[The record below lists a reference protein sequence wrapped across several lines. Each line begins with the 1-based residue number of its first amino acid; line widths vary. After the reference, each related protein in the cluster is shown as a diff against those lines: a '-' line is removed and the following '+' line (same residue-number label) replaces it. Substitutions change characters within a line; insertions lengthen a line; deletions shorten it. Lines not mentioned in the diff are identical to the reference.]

1 MEDDPTGTHSAGGEA
16 VPLSEHEQRLLDQ
29 IERALYAEDP
39 KFASTVRGGR
49 LRKPTRRRRLQ
60 GIGVFALGLV
70 LLVVGVA
77 VRALWIADNFPVLS
91 VIGFLVMLTGAVMA
105 VTSVG
110 AKGQPAPAK
119 RGEPD
124 KSRFT
129 GRMEERFRRRFEQE

>member
-1 MEDDPTGTHSAGGEA
+1 M
-16 VPLSEHEQRLLDQ
+16 PLSEHEQRLLDQ

-39 KFASTVRGGR
+39 KFVSTVRGGR
-49 LRKPTRRRRLQ
+49 LRRPTRRRRLQ
-60 GIGVFALGLV
+60 GVAVFALGIV
-70 LLVVGVA
+70 LLVLGLA

-110 AKGQPAPAK
+110 AKGQQAPVK
-119 RGEPD
+119 RGEQD

>member
-1 MEDDPTGTHSAGGEA
+1 MNSAGGEA
-16 VPLSEHEQRLLDQ
+16 VPLSEHEQRLLEQ

-49 LRKPTRRRRLQ
+49 LRRPTRRRRLQ
-60 GIGVFALGLV
+60 GVALFLVGLV

-77 VRALWIADNFPVLS
+77 APQLWLASSFPVVS
-91 VIGFLVMLTGAVMA
+91 VVGFLMMLGGAVLA

-110 AKGQPAPAK
+110 SGGTAPAK
-119 RGEPD
+119 NAEPD
-124 KSRFT
+124 KNRFT

>member
-1 MEDDPTGTHSAGGEA
+1 M
-16 VPLSEHEQRLLDQ
+16 PLSEHEQRLLEQ

-49 LRKPTRRRRLQ
+49 MRRPTKRRRVQ
-60 GIGVFALGLV
+60 GIALFAIGLV

-77 VRALWIADNFPVLS
+77 LPALWLGSFPVLS
-91 VIGFLVMLTGAVMA
+91 VVGFLVMLAGAVLT

-110 AKGQPAPAK
+110 AGSQAASPAK
-119 RGEPD
+119 DAEPD
-124 KSRFT
+124 KNRFT

>member
-110 AKGQPAPAK
+110 AKGQQAPAK

>member
-1 MEDDPTGTHSAGGEA
+1 M
-16 VPLSEHEQRLLDQ
+16 PLSEHEQRLLDQ

-39 KFASTVRGGR
+39 KFVSTVRGSR

-60 GIGVFALGLV
+60 GVAVFALGLV

-110 AKGQPAPAK
+110 AKGQQASGK
-119 RGEPD
+119 RAEQD

>member
-1 MEDDPTGTHSAGGEA
+1 M
-16 VPLSEHEQRLLDQ
+16 PLSEHEQRLLEQ

-60 GIGVFALGLV
+60 GVALFVVGLV
-70 LLVVGVA
+70 MLVVGIA
-77 VRALWIADNFPVLS
+77 VPQLWLLGLPVLS
-91 VIGFLVMLTGAVMA
+91 VVGFLAMLGGAVLA

-110 AKGQPAPAK
+110 GAGKAGAAT
-119 RGEPD
+119 ESESTD
-124 KSRFT
+124 KNGFT

>member
-1 MEDDPTGTHSAGGEA
+1 M
-16 VPLSEHEQRLLDQ
+16 PLSEHEQRLLDQ

-60 GIGVFALGLV
+60 GGALFVLGLV
-70 LLVVGVA
+70 MLVLGIAVQWTWLGGIPVVSVVGF
-77 VRALWIADNFPVLS
+77 RA
-91 VIGFLVMLTGAVMA
+91 MLGGAVLA

-110 AKGQPAPAK
+110 SAGGAPAAK
-119 RGEPD
+119 TEQNKNG
-124 KSRFT
+124 FT

>member
-1 MEDDPTGTHSAGGEA
+1 M
-16 VPLSEHEQRLLDQ
+16 PLSEHEQRLLEQ

-49 LRKPTRRRRLQ
+49 LRKPTRRRRVQ
-60 GIGVFALGLV
+60 GIVVFIVGLV

-77 VRALWIADNFPVLS
+77 VPALWLASVPVLS
-91 VIGFLVMLTGAVMA
+91 VVGFLAMLAGAVLA
-105 VTSVG
+105 VTSIG
-110 AKGQPAPAK
+110 SSTPGAPAK
-119 RGEPD
+119 EAEPD